1 MPVTLADIAKMA
13 NVSESAV
20 SRALQN
26 NPRISEA
33 TRLRVQKLAKE
44 LDFEY
49 NAHARSL
56 STQRCSTIGVILPNF
71 GTRVNHTYYL
81 DLLVNDLRSQLAARN
96 FDMLIC
102 DSEYG
107 PTGDSNLRR
116 LVRQRKVDGLIIV
129 VGDLPESD
137 RKIIESHNIPMVLVN
152 SRSITMAGKSI
163 QGVSSFFTDNIQGGK
178 IAARHLIE
186 RGCRNLLCLADKG
199 ATPEMLDR
207 TEGFVA
213 GLAEH
218 GLVPRILESESFFPV
233 TRTFILEHLNDIRAC
248 DGIFCHMD
256 LMACALVKTL
266 HECGIRVPD
275 DIKVV
280 GYDDI
285 EVGTYFSPQLTTI
298 HQPREAIAEQA
309 VLDLLRRLD
318 SDDPLPE
325 TNISVS
331 PRLVVREST

>member
-56 STQRCSTIGVILPNF
+56 STQRCSTVGVILPNF
-71 GTRVNHTYYL
+71 GTHVNHMYYL
-81 DLLVNDLRSQLAARN
+81 DLLVNDLRFQLASQN

-102 DSEYG
+102 DSG
-107 PTGDSNLRR
+107 SRTTGDSNLSR

-129 VGDLPESD
+129 VGDLPEKD
-137 RKIIESHNIPMVLVN
+137 KKVIESHNIPMVLVN

-163 QGVSSFFTDNIQGGK
+163 PGVSSFFTDNIQGGK
-178 IAARHLIE
+178 LAARHLVE
-186 RGCRNLLCLADKG
+186 RGCRRLLCLADKG

-207 TEGFVA
+207 TEGFTA
-213 GLAEH
+213 GLSEF
-218 GLVPRILESESFFPV
+218 GLVPQVLACESFFPV
-233 TRTFILEHLNDIRAC
+233 TRAYLLEHREEIRGC

-266 HECGIRVPD
+266 QEVGLRVPE

-285 EVGTYFSPQLTTI
+285 EVGTYFTPQITTI

-309 VLDLLRRLD
+309 VRDLLRRLGRD
-318 SDDPLPE
+318 ESLSE

>member
-1 MPVTLADIAKMA
+1 MPVTLADIAKIA

-33 TRLRVQKLAKE
+33 TRLRVQKIAKE

-81 DLLVNDLRSQLAARN
+81 DLLVNDLRSQLASRN

-102 DSEYG
+102 DSEYRE
-107 PTGDSNLRR
+107 TGDSNLSR

-129 VGDLPESD
+129 VGDLPEKD
-137 RKIIESHNIPMVLVN
+137 HKVIDSHNIPMVLVN
-152 SRSITMAGKSI
+152 SRSITMAGKTI
-163 QGVSSFFTDNIQGGK
+163 PGVSSFFTDNIQGGK
-178 IAARHLIE
+178 IAARHLVE
-186 RGCRNLLCLADKG
+186 QGCRNLLCLADKG
-199 ATPEMLDR
+199 ATPEMIDR
-207 TEGFVA
+207 TEGFAA

-218 GLVPRILESESFFPV
+218 GLVPGILSCESFFPV
-233 TRTFILEHLNDIRAC
+233 TRAFILEHLNEIRAC

-266 HECGIRVPD
+266 LECGIRVPA

-285 EVGTYFSPQLTTI
+285 EVGTYFTPQLTTI

-309 VLDLLRRLD
+309 VRDLLRRLD
-318 SDDPLPE
+318 SDNPLPE

-331 PRLVVREST
+331 PRLVVRGSA